1 VPTHFS
7 DKAQAWQ
14 TDREGSSS
22 PSTAQVMRPSEGRPD
37 PLDHLRNVPV
47 RRTDLRGDATSDT
60 GAVWSVAFSAD
71 GTTLASGN
79 RRTLMKLWDAVTGRG
94 LRTLKGN
101 MEDIWQVAFSAD
113 GKTVASASPGDRITL
128 WEAAYRLLR
137 PLGPLP

>member
-1 VPTHFS
+1 
-7 DKAQAWQ
+7 
-14 TDREGSSS
+14 
-22 PSTAQVMRPSEGRPD
+22 
-37 PLDHLRNVPV
+37 
-47 RRTDLRGDATSDT
+47 
-60 GAVWSVAFSAD
+60 
-71 GTTLASGN
+71 
-79 RRTLMKLWDAVTGRG
+79 MKLWDAVTGRG